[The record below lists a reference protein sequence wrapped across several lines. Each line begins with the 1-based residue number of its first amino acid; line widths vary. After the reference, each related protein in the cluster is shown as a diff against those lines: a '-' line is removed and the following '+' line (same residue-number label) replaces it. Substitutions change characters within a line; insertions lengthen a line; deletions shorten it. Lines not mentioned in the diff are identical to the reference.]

1 MDDKPWFKNYE
12 PGMPRTLKPY
22 PEKTLIDVIRETA
35 AERPQHTPSSSRARQ
50 TTYAELESLSNAFG
64 SALVSLGVKK
74 GDRVALLLPNSP
86 QAVIAQ
92 VGAWKAGAIV
102 APMNALYT
110 ERELE
115 HALNE
120 IAAETV
126 VVLNPFYAKVK
137 ALQPRTSV
145 KRVIATN
152 IKEFLPPVLKLL
164 FTVAKEKKEGYRI
177 ELAPGD
183 VWMKDL
189 LQQLRRQAGRT
200 CRWAP
205 RIGRSSSSA
214 AAPRGRPR
222 QRWAPIRA
230 S

>member
-35 AERPQHTPSSSRARQ
+35 TERPQHISLIFKGRK

-64 SALVSLGVKK
+64 AALVSLGIKK

-152 IKEFLPPVLKLL
+152 IKEFLPPVLNCCSPLPRRRRRA
-164 FTVAKEKKEGYRI
+164 TASSWR
-177 ELAPGD
+177 PG
-183 VWMKDL
+183 
-189 LQQLRRQAGRT
+189 T
-200 CRWAP
+200 C
-205 RIGRSSSSA
+205 G
-214 AAPRGRPR
+214 
-222 QRWAPIRA
+222 
-230 S
+230 